1 MIFRFNLEKAI
12 FELANANL
20 TSKLQFL
27 MVPFFPEKLF
37 LAVRGDIITI
47 ALFSTL
53 YKVLNRDNDDFVT
66 TNSWKQLFRK
76 IENH

>member
-27 MVPFFPEKLF
+27 MVHFFPEKLF

-47 ALFSTL
+47 VS
-53 YKVLNRDNDDFVT
+53 
-66 TNSWKQLFRK
+66 
-76 IENH
+76 I